1 VSGKRHP
8 IASKPDVSTS
18 VVARRSTL
26 TNRNTSSRYTADI
39 VIRNYGDFEYGPS
52 ALTTPT
58 DITLRDSKR
67 DLMPAGFCR
76 PGPLRPPDFKLQRE
90 CSIVRD
96 FLTIKKRLVHNMQ
109 AKGLLR
115 AVRWL
120 LGYSG

>member
-1 VSGKRHP
+1 LARTPWP
-8 IASKPDVSTS
+8 IASLASSGIKPLLG
-18 VVARRSTL
+18 TL
-26 TNRNTSSRYTADI
+26 TLFCEGI
-39 VIRNYGDFEYGPS
+39 VRSGSGPGDYRVCKVNGPS

-58 DITLRDSKR
+58 DITLPDSKR
-67 DLMPAGFCR
+67 DLVPVGFCR